1 MMKNGKRPTLAQKKL
16 LKAHGLD
23 PDAWLVVKDQP
34 DHIEIVK
41 KYDLKKVFGKAR
53 TRRLIKDI

>member
-41 KYDLKKVFGKAR
+41 KSDLKKVFGKAR
-53 TRRLIKDI
+53 ARRLIKDI

>member
-1 MMKNGKRPTLAQKKL
+1 MKNGKRSTLAQKKL

-41 KYDLKKVFGKAR
+41 KSDLKKVFGKAR

>member
-1 MMKNGKRPTLAQKKL
+1 MKNGKRPTLAQKKL

-41 KYDLKKVFGKAR
+41 KSDLKKVFGKAR
-53 TRRLIKDI
+53 ARRVIKDI

>member
-1 MMKNGKRPTLAQKKL
+1 MKNGKRPTLAQKKL

-23 PDAWLVVKDQP
+23 PDAWLVVKYQP

-41 KYDLKKVFGKAR
+41 KSDLKKVFGKAR

>member
-23 PDAWLVVKDQP
+23 PDAWLVVQDQLNY
-34 DHIEIVK
+34 IEIVK
-41 KYDLKKVFGKAR
+41 KSDLKKVFGKAR